1 MFQLIRFD
9 EWPILDI
16 FSYLSKFLPYRLSN
30 SEAACTLSIILSILI
45 YIYIFIEVSY
55 IWVCIGTLIIDI
67 VNLIN
72 FTLHQRN
79 WILIEIKRVEEDWFV
94 FIACNEI
101 LMWWILF
108 FIIRNATELVS
119 FIELKRKK
127 KRKRKKQTNKR

>member
-1 MFQLIRFD
+1 MIDSWYIFLSFQIFAISLIQF
-9 EWPILDI
+9 WSSLHAI
-16 FSYLSKFLPYRLSN
+16 N
-30 SEAACTLSIILSILI
+30 NIINTYI

-55 IWVCIGTLIIDI
+55 VWVCIGTLIIDI

-72 FTLHQRN
+72 FTLHHRN

>member
-1 MFQLIRFD
+1 MIDSWYIFLSFQIFAISLIQF
-9 EWPILDI
+9 WSSLHAI
-16 FSYLSKFLPYRLSN
+16 N
-30 SEAACTLSIILSILI
+30 NIINTYI

>member
-55 IWVCIGTLIIDI
+55 VWVCIGTLIIDI

-127 KRKRKKQTNKR
+127 KKRKKQTNKR

>member
-1 MFQLIRFD
+1 MTDSWYIFLSFQIFAISLIQF
-9 EWPILDI
+9 WSSLHAI
-16 FSYLSKFLPYRLSN
+16 N
-30 SEAACTLSIILSILI
+30 NIINTYI

-55 IWVCIGTLIIDI
+55 VWVCIGTLIIDI

-72 FTLHQRN
+72 FTLHHRN

>member
-1 MFQLIRFD
+1 MTDSWYIFLSFQIFAISLIQF
-9 EWPILDI
+9 WSSLHAI
-16 FSYLSKFLPYRLSN
+16 N
-30 SEAACTLSIILSILI
+30 NIINTYI

-127 KRKRKKQTNKR
+127 KKRKKQTNKR